1 MATGVNTSIV
11 DTSLGGLGSANLGA
25 SPPQPQQQ
33 LQTSTTSNRLIT
45 NKFNSG
51 CKLDRTQS
59 LRTGIRPLGLANR
72 NLDNNSPKNQTND
85 DVSLIINF
93 FII

>member
-25 SPPQPQQQ
+25 SPPQPQQ
-33 LQTSTTSNRLIT
+33 LQTSTTSNRLMT

-72 NLDNNSPKNQTND
+72 NLENNSPKNQTND
-85 DVSLIINF
+85 DVCLILLF
-93 FII
+93 